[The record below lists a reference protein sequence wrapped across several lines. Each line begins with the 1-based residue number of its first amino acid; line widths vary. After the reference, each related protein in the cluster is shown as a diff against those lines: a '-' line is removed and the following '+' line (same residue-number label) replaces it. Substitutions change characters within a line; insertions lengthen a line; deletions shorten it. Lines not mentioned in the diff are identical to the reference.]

1 MTGERQSRG
10 WSLAVYLAAFA
21 AVLALP
27 PMVFAAIATWR
38 FATAESQRLES
49 AAIQRNAELIHL
61 IDAELNARV
70 GVLEALATSPA
81 IDSSDFARFDAQAR
95 SLSQD
100 GMAIRLRDIAGNIL
114 VDSGLPPDAPLGN
127 LSLIEPH
134 LRALSTMEPVVT
146 NLFISRRDQQA
157 WVGIVSPVLRDGR
170 PRYLITTAFEP
181 SFFAAL
187 LVRSGI
193 RAPYFSSLADRNGVI
208 IARSERHA
216 ESVGMKLPGYDQ
228 APGPVGTWSGRNAS
242 GVVVSGFYQ
251 RSPLSGWMVTM
262 GVDQSALRAPLVR
275 SLWLLGG
282 VGASLLLVSAV
293 LALGLVRRLKSASTS
308 LTDAAEAVIR
318 GGLTAVPQTPVT
330 EVNHVGRAFAEVSRR
345 LSDQAAAL
353 ETANRGLEQRVE
365 ERTRALALSEAR
377 YRLLAEAIS
386 DIVLLRS
393 QATGTIEYVSPAV
406 SRVLGYEPTDLLG
419 RPRPDLIHPDDLEEL
434 KRVNRTV
441 SPQAPYALSI
451 HRMRHHDGHWV
462 WVQNAYTL
470 LPATPESEAKILAV
484 IRDDTERQLS
494 EAKLQQGNAALK
506 QFSAIVSHDLQAPL
520 RHIAMFAEMLQA
532 HVDGTSPESADYVR
546 RISASVERMMRL
558 IRSLVAYTA
567 VAYAEVKAD
576 AVDLNQVLADAM
588 ALLEGEIRD
597 SGATI
602 SLVNLPRISGDAD
615 LLVHLFQNLIANA
628 LKYRSEAA
636 PLIKIRARRT
646 GPLWEI
652 AVEDNGIGIDPQY
665 AERVFEIFKRLHRD
679 ESRYHG
685 MGVGLALA
693 RRIVESHN
701 GEIRLDPSYSQGTR
715 IVLTLP
721 AREARRLSDRARDAD
736 GHA

>member
-1 MTGERQSRG
+1 MTGERPSRG

-27 PMVFAAIATWR
+27 PMMFAAIATWR
-38 FATAESQRLES
+38 FATAEAQRLES
-49 AAIQRNAELIHL
+49 AAIQRNAELVRL
-61 IDAELNARV
+61 IDAVVSARI

-81 IDSSDFARFDAQAR
+81 IDSADYARFDRQAR
-95 SLSQD
+95 SLSEQ
-100 GMAIRLRDIAGNIL
+100 GMAIRLRDPEGNIL
-114 VDSGLPPDAPLGN
+114 VDTGLSVGVPLGQ

-134 LRALSTMEPVVT
+134 HRALSQMEPVVT
-146 NLFISRRDQQA
+146 NLFTSRRDA
-157 WVGIVSPVLRDGR
+157 KPWVGIISPAVREGR
-170 PRYLITTAFEP
+170 PRYLITTAFDP
-181 SFFAAL
+181 RYFAAML
-187 LVRSGI
+187 ARSGI
-193 RAPYFSSLADRNGVI
+193 EAPYFASLVDRNGVI
-208 IARSERHA
+208 IARSEAH
-216 ESVGMKLPGYDQ
+216 EQSVGQRLPGFDL
-228 APGPVGTWSGRNAS
+228 ASGPSGTWSGFNPS
-242 GVVVSGFYQ
+242 GVLVSGFYQ
-251 RSPLSGWMVTM
+251 RSTVSGWMVTM
-262 GVDQSALRAPLVR
+262 GVDQTALRAPLVR

-282 VGASLLLVSAV
+282 VGAALLLVSAV

-393 QATGTIEYVSPAV
+393 QETATIEYISPAV
-406 SRVLGYEPTDLLG
+406 SRVLGYDPAELIG

-441 SPQAPYALSI
+441 SPEAPHALSI
-451 HRMRHHDGHWV
+451 HRMRHRDGHWV

-470 LPATPESEAKILAV
+470 LPATSESEAKILAV

-532 HVDGTSPESADYVR
+532 HVDGSSPESAEYVR

-567 VAYAEVKAD
+567 VAYAEVKSD
-576 AVDLNQVLADAM
+576 GVDLNQVMADAM

-602 SLVNLPRISGDAD
+602 SLFNLPRISGDAD

-628 LKYRSEAA
+628 LKYRSEAP
-636 PLIKIRARRT
+636 PLVKIRARRT
-646 GPLWEI
+646 GQLWEI

-679 ESRYHG
+679 ESRYPG

-701 GEIRLDPSYSQGTR
+701 GEIGLDPSYSQGAR

-721 AREARRLSDRARDAD
+721 ARDVRRSSGRVGDAD